1 MTTQTKATLTLR
13 EKMLEL
19 LTDDETSKVSKAETA
34 VKLNEGDEYLD
45 LDAPSKGVFKSGA
58 GPMELGRAL
67 PKKAVQQKTWDAL
80 VAMSAAPAAAKV
92 KTH

>member
-13 EKMLEL
+13 EQMLGL

-45 LDAPSKGVFKSGA
+45 LDAPSRGVLKSGA
-58 GPMELGRAL
+58 SAVELGRAL
-67 PKKAVQQKTWDAL
+67 PKKAVQQRTWDAL
-80 VAMSAAPAAAKV
+80 VAMSVAAKV